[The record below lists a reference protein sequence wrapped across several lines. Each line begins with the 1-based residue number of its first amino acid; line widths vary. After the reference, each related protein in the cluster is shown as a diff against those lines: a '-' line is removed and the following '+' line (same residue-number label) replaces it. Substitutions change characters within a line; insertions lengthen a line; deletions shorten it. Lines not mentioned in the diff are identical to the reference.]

1 MATASEL
8 KLSCEL
14 EGAELSN
21 NSKASNGSRD
31 ALLVQDS
38 VCRDRKVELRMDE
51 ITSKFKNAFE
61 RMAEL
66 ESLQLSME
74 EDSHENMKE
83 KWFQESAKKTNF
95 QDKEGVGRSLTS
107 SNAAAGL
114 LIRTKEERLSPM
126 PDENQGIRTKSLEVE
141 SDFDV
146 ERHQTRHEVSDERGF
161 PPEWSY
167 EEQFKKLYDLGD
179 EAERKEFLDKL
190 FAFMQHRGTPVNRVP
205 IMAKQTLDLFKLFKL
220 VTDRGGLVEVIN
232 KKIWR
237 GIIKGLNLPSSVTS
251 AAFTLR
257 TQYMKYLYPYE
268 CSTMKLSSPTELQCA
283 IDGNRR
289 DTSRRPSIGHYT
301 SMVEPEVGF
310 YSNSTSPKSNCSSP
324 TLKRPSS
331 PTISQSAMTM
341 RLPGESEFVSPSFH
355 GNNGIGFAPAIQRM
369 ITSTSDSRTP
379 YKYDTRAHSPG
390 YTNGRASY
398 EPPYKRIASSEE
410 IGKHIALAQG
420 PWANIKIRTNG
431 GRGIPVINENGE
443 EKNQNNEQI
452 NNSAGKSP
460 NRVPGTTFEHGND
473 NSIAVSI
480 ELNGIKY
487 QGVLYAQHR

>member
-1 MATASEL
+1 MSTASEL
-8 KLSCEL
+8 KLSSEL
-14 EGAELSN
+14 ERSD
-21 NSKASNGSRD
+21 ASTNGKVYD
-31 ALLVQDS
+31 EQD
-38 VCRDRKVELRMDE
+38 RLREQKVELRMDE
-51 ITSKFKNAFE
+51 ITSKFKSAFE

-74 EDSHENMKE
+74 EDSNENLKE
-83 KWFQESAKKTNF
+83 KWFHERSENAKKTNF
-95 QDKEGVGRSLTS
+95 QEKEGVARSLASVATT
-107 SNAAAGL
+107 GQI
-114 LIRTKEERLSPM
+114 LIHAKEERLSPS
-126 PDENQGIRTKSLEVE
+126 PDETSTNARSLDAENEYDGIRHEN
-141 SDFDV
+141 
-146 ERHQTRHEVSDERGF
+146 RHEIADERGF

-268 CSTMKLSSPTELQCA
+268 CSTLKLSSPGELQCA

-301 SMVEPEVGF
+301 SMVEPDVGF
-310 YSNSTSPKSNCSSP
+310 YPDSASPKSNCSSP

-331 PTISQSAMTM
+331 PTMSQSTM
-341 RLPGESEFVSPSFH
+341 ALRLPGESEFASPSFH
-355 GNNGIGFAPAIQRM
+355 GNNGIGFTPGIQRM
-369 ITSTSDSRTP
+369 MTSTSDARPP
-379 YKYDTRAHSPG
+379 YKYDARIHSPG
-390 YTNGRASY
+390 YTNGRLSY

-410 IGKHIALAQG
+410 IEKHIALTQS
-420 PWANIKIRTNG
+420 PWANIKIRTTG
-431 GRGIPVINENGE
+431 GRGIPMVHQNGDEKNENSE
-443 EKNQNNEQI
+443 HV
-452 NNSAGKSP
+452 NNSKSP
-460 NRVPGTTFEHGND
+460 KRLPGSSFEQGNE
-473 NSIAVSI
+473 NSIVVSI
-480 ELNGIKY
+480 ELNGVRY
-487 QGVLYAQHR
+487 QGMLYAQHR